1 MIRSWSIGDIRVTRL
16 VEYYGPTHDPATT
29 FPVFDRARFDRHVA
43 SLAPGDWLPE
53 IGRLVI
59 AVQIWIV
66 FAGSNV
72 ILVDTGVGNHKPRPA
87 ARMNR
92 LNTLVPL
99 WLAAAGVTP
108 EAVTHVAMTHL
119 HNDHMGWNTVLED
132 GVFVPT
138 FPNAQYLVPREDFA
152 YFKELLDRGEA
163 PDPSLEDS
171 LLPVF
176 ESGLVRFV
184 DRQPVI
190 AGVLGVERAHGHTPG
205 HTIYSI
211 ESNGLRGVFSGD
223 VFHHP
228 IQVYEPDWNTAF
240 CVSPHDARVVRHALL
255 ERAAESGA
263 FVMPCHFPPPG
274 AGYIRREGDGY
285 RFEPAE

>member
-1 MIRSWSIGDIRVTRL
+1 MIRSWSIGDIRVTRI

-29 FPVFDRARFDRHVA
+29 FPEFDKARFDRH
-43 SLAPGDWLPE
+43 LPGLPPEHWVPE
-53 IGRLVI
+53 IGRLMI

-72 ILVDTGVGNHKPRPA
+72 ILVDAGVGNRKPRPA
-87 ARMNR
+87 TRMNR

-108 EAVTHVAMTHL
+108 QAVTHVAMTHL
-119 HNDHMGWNTVLED
+119 HNDHMGWNTVLEE
-132 GVFVPT
+132 GVWVPT
-138 FPNAQYLVPREDFA
+138 FPNAQYLVPKEDFI
-152 YFKELLDRGEA
+152 YFKDLLDRGEA

-184 DRQPVI
+184 DRQPLI
-190 AGVLGVERAHGHTPG
+190 AGVLEVEHARGHTPG
-205 HTIYSI
+205 HTIYWI
-211 ESNGLRGVFSGD
+211 ESNGARGVFSGD

-228 IQVYEPDWNTAF
+228 IQVREPDWNTAF
-240 CVSPHDARVVRHALL
+240 CVSPEAARAVRHALL
-255 ERAAESGA
+255 ERAAETGA
-263 FVMPCHFPPPG
+263 LVMPCHFPLPG
-274 AGYIRREGDGY
+274 AGYVRRDGDGY

>member
-29 FPVFDRARFDRHVA
+29 FPAFDRARFDRQVA
-43 SLAPGDWLPE
+43 SLAPGDYVPG
-53 IGRLVI
+53 IDRLVI

-66 FAGSNV
+66 FAGSTV

-92 LNTLVPL
+92 LNTLAPL
-99 WLAAAGVTP
+99 WLAAAGVAP
-108 EAVTHVAMTHL
+108 EAVTHVVMTHL

-132 GVFVPT
+132 GAFVPA
-138 FPNAQYLVPREDFA
+138 FPNAQYLVPKEDFV
-152 YFKELLDRGEA
+152 YFKDLLDSGMA

-184 DRQPVI
+184 DRQPTI
-190 AGVLGVERAHGHTPG
+190 AGVLRVERAAGHTPG
-205 HTIYSI
+205 HTTYWI
-211 ESNGLRGVFSGD
+211 ESNGMRGVFSGD

-228 IQVYEPDWNTAF
+228 IQIYEPDWNTSF
-240 CVSPHDARVVRHALL
+240 CIAPRAARQVGHALL
-255 ERAAESGA
+255 ARAAETGA
-263 FVMPCHFPPPG
+263 LVMPCHFPPPG
-274 AGYIRREGDGY
+274 AGYVRRDGDGY
-285 RFEPAE
+285 RFEPAA

>member
-1 MIRSWSIGDIRVTRL
+1 MIRSWSIGEIRVTRL

-29 FPVFDRARFDRHVA
+29 FPDFDRARFELHA
-43 SLAPGDWLPE
+43 AHLAPGDWIAE
-53 IGRLVI
+53 IDRLVI

-66 FAGSNV
+66 FAGANV

-108 EAVTHVAMTHL
+108 DAVTHVVMTHL
-119 HNDHMGWNTVLED
+119 HNDHVGWNTILDD
-132 GVFVPT
+132 GAFVPT
-138 FPNAQYLVPREDFA
+138 FPNAQYLVPKEDFI

-184 DRQPVI
+184 DRQSVI
-190 AGVLGVERAHGHTPG
+190 AGVLGVERARGHTPD
-205 HTIYSI
+205 HTIYWL
-211 ESNGLRGVFSGD
+211 ESNGRHGVFCGD

-228 IQVYEPDWNTAF
+228 IQVREPDWNTRF
-240 CVSPHDARVVRHALL
+240 CVFPDEARQVRHAFLA
-255 ERAAESGA
+255 RAAETGA
-263 FVMPCHFPPPG
+263 LVMPCHFPPPG
-274 AGYIRREGDGY
+274 AGYIRHHDEGY
-285 RFEPAE
+285 RFEPAG

>member
-16 VEYYGPTHDPATT
+16 VEYYGPTHDPQTT
-29 FPVFDRARFDRHVA
+29 FPDFDPARFEAHA
-43 SLAPGDWLPE
+43 GSLAPGDWLPG

-66 FAGSNV
+66 FAGSNL

-92 LNTLVPL
+92 LNTLAPL
-99 WLAAAGVTP
+99 WLAAAGAAP
-108 EAVTHVAMTHL
+108 EAVTHVVMTHL

-132 GVFVPT
+132 GAFVPT
-138 FPNAQYLVPREDFA
+138 FPNAQYLVPKEDFI

-190 AGVLGVERAHGHTPG
+190 AGVLRVERAAGHTPG
-205 HTIYSI
+205 HTIYWI
-211 ESNGLRGVFSGD
+211 ESNGQRGVFCGD

-228 IQVYEPDWNTAF
+228 IQVYEPDWNTSF
-240 CVSPHDARVVRHALL
+240 CIDPRAARQVRHALL
-255 ERAAESGA
+255 GRAAETGA
-263 FVMPCHFPPPG
+263 LVMPCHFPPPG
-274 AGYIRREGDGY
+274 AGYVRREGNGY
-285 RFEPAE
+285 HFEPAN

>member
-16 VEYYGPTHDPATT
+16 IEYYGPTHDPATT
-29 FPVFDRARFDRHVA
+29 FPEFDRARFERHVTG
-43 SLAPGDWLPE
+43 LPPGDWLPR

-66 FAGSNV
+66 FAGENV

-92 LNTLVPL
+92 LNTLVPH

-132 GVFVPT
+132 GAFVPT
-138 FPNAQYLVPREDFA
+138 FPNAQYLVPRQDFA
-152 YFKELLDRGEA
+152 YFKDLLDRGDA

-176 ESGLVRFV
+176 ESGLVRFI

-190 AGVLGVERAHGHTPG
+190 AGVLEVQRAAGHTPG
-205 HTIYSI
+205 HTIYWI
-211 ESNGLRGVFSGD
+211 ESNGMRGVFCGD

-228 IQVYEPDWNTAF
+228 IQICEPDWNTAF
-240 CVSPHDARVVRHALL
+240 CVSPREARAVRHALL
-255 ERAAESGA
+255 DSAAASGA
-263 FVMPCHFPPPG
+263 LVMPCHFPPPG
-274 AGYIRREGDGY
+274 AGYIRRTGDGY
-285 RFEPAE
+285 RFEPAQ